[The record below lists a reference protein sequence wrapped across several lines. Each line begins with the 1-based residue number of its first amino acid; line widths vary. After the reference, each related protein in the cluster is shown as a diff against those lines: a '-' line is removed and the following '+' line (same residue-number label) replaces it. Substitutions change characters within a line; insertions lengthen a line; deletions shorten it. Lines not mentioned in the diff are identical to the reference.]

1 MREPAS
7 EEAQPHQGPQSD
19 HELPKPVARRGRLQR
34 GPHPR
39 CVRPWLPLN
48 PETDLRAWGPPHP
61 VQLLELLGPQ

>member
-7 EEAQPHQGPQSD
+7 EEVQAHQGPQSD
-19 HELPKPVARRGRLQR
+19 HELPKPVARRRQLQR

-39 CVRPWLPLN
+39 CVRPWSPLN
-48 PETDLRAWGPPHP
+48 PETDLRAWGALHP